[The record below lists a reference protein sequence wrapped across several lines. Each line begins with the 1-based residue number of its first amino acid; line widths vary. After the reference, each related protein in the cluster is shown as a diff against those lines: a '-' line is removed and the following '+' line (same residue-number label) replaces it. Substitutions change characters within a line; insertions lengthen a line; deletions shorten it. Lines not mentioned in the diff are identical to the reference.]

1 MSRYDDLRR
10 MREATACTHKS
21 RLFGNRWLPQ
31 TTRADRAGSS
41 GNLPPPSAP
50 AEKSTG
56 CRDQAGQASTGDG
69 ARDGSPMR
77 CLKKKKR
84 ADRRGR
90 PARSGDELTTTA
102 SCQGEK
108 ATACQDPGRAGASNS
123 AERRRVKA
131 IRQKYNR
138 DPNGGL
144 AVGPRRSGLSFE
156 LCG

>member
-108 ATACQDPGRAGASNS
+108 ATACQDQAGQAQ
-123 AERRRVKA
+123 V
-131 IRQKYNR
+131 IRQS
-138 DPNGGL
+138 
-144 AVGPRRSGLSFE
+144 VGV
-156 LCG
+156 